1 MENSKNKEETK
12 MSEVLNVEEIFGSK
26 VFTLGKMRERL
37 PKSVYKEVKKIID
50 HGGELSLATADVV
63 AKAMKDWAI
72 ENGATH
78 YTHWFQPLTG
88 ITAEK
93 HDAFVTHPDEYGKMI
108 MEFSGKELIKGEPD
122 ASSFPSGGLRATFE
136 ARGYT
141 AWDITSPAFLKED
154 ATGVILCIPTAFC
167 SYKGEAL
174 DQKTPLLR
182 SMQAIDKQSLRILK
196 LFGNTTAKRVV
207 PSVGPEQEYFLVD
220 KALYEQRKDLIFT
233 GRTLFGAMSPKG
245 QEMED
250 HYFGAL
256 KPRVSA
262 YMHDLDEEQCDWE
275 HDLSVHGPTSVEI
288 LKKEG
293 IDDPVLF
300 GAICAHN
307 PKSGVKAKTKIQYA
321 LLAADPMSG
330 FLKAV
335 AQIYPDKK
343 IASVKRKSVIKRFNE
358 ARFAKGA
365 NRDYMESIEFTGL
378 MLEDLIDI
386 GLEEMCAI
394 SDELGL

>member
-1 MENSKNKEETK
+1 MTRDQAYEILTKYMKGENYIT
-12 MSEVLNVEEIFGSK
+12 
-26 VFTLGKMRERL
+26 
-37 PKSVYKEVKKIID
+37 
-50 HGGELSLATADVV
+50 HSLAVEAIMKGL
-63 AKAMKDWAI
+63 AKRLA
-72 ENGATH
+72 
-78 YTHWFQPLTG
+78 
-88 ITAEK
+88 
-93 HDAFVTHPDEYGKMI
+93 PDEVEYWGI
-108 MEFSGKELIKGEPD
+108 
-122 ASSFPSGGLRATFE
+122 AGL
-136 ARGYT
+136 
-141 AWDITSPAFLKED
+141 L
-154 ATGVILCIPTAFC
+154 
-167 SYKGEAL
+167 
-174 DQKTPLLR
+174 
-182 SMQAIDKQSLRILK
+182 
-196 LFGNTTAKRVV
+196 
-207 PSVGPEQEYFLVD
+207 
-220 KALYEQRKDLIFT
+220 
-233 GRTLFGAMSPKG
+233 
-245 QEMED
+245 
-250 HYFGAL
+250 
-256 KPRVSA
+256 
-262 YMHDLDEEQCDWE
+262 HDLDEEQCDWE

-300 GAICAHN
+300 G
-307 PKSGVKAKTKIQYA
+307 AKTKIQYA